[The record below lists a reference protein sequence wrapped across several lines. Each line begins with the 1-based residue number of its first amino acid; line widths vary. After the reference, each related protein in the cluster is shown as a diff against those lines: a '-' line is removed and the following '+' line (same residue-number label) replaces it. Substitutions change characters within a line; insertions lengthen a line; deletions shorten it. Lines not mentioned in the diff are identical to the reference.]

1 MIPAEAALGVAGAAG
16 SVAALMTY
24 AVRGRSATWLA
35 PSVYRG
41 SRREPRVALTFDDGP
56 TPGTLRLLDM
66 LEKERVPAAFF
77 LCGANVERH
86 PRVAAAITAAGHE
99 IGNHSY
105 SHPLFAFK
113 SARFIA
119 GEVRRAQEVIAQ
131 AAGAAPRWFRPP
143 YGVRWFGLRRI
154 QREAGLRGV
163 MWTVIGRDWKL
174 DAERVARRV
183 AQGAGPGAIL
193 CLHDGRELAAA
204 PDISATLEAVRMLI
218 PRLRQRGLEFATLSS
233 MVCPKT

>member
-1 MIPAEAALGVAGAAG
+1 MA
-16 SVAALMTY
+16 Y

-56 TPGTLRLLDM
+56 TPGTLRLLEI
-66 LEKERVPAAFF
+66 LAKERTPAGFF

-86 PRVAAAITAAGHE
+86 PRVAAAIAAAGHE

-105 SHPLFAFK
+105 SHPLFALK
-113 SARFIA
+113 PARFIEA
-119 GEVRRAQEVIAQ
+119 EVQRAQEVITQ
-131 AAGAAPRWFRPP
+131 AAGVAPRWFRPP

-154 QREAGLRGV
+154 QRQAGLVGV

-174 DAERVARRV
+174 DAESVARRV
-183 AQGAGPGAIL
+183 AARAGPGAIL

-218 PRLRQRGLEFATLSS
+218 PLLRQRGLEFATLSS
-233 MVCPKT
+233 MICPKT